1 MDEWEKFNEKS
12 LSKNKEFYSNLSM
25 KDITD
30 ADFMQGKRNYEDFEI
45 KHLGE
50 YHNFYLTSDTLFLPE
65 VFKNFRKLC
74 LEI

>member
-1 MDEWEKFNEKS
+1 
-12 LSKNKEFYSNLSM
+12 M

-30 ADFMQGKRNYEDFEI
+30 ANFMQGKRNYEDFEI

>member
-1 MDEWEKFNEKS
+1 
-12 LSKNKEFYSNLSM
+12 M
-25 KDITD
+25 KDITG

-50 YHNFYLTSDTLFLPE
+50 YHDLYLTSDTLFLPE